1 MSAALEARLQATLRD
16 VKAAGLRRQL
26 RDLHMQDAT
35 RGVLDGQP
43 VTVLCSNDYLG
54 LAQHPEVVA
63 AWQGAG
69 AGSARLIA
77 GNRPAHRAL
86 EEALSEHFGRPAT
99 VLSTGWHANLAAL
112 TTALRRTDRVSS
124 DALNHASLIDG
135 LRLSRAERVVPHG
148 ATAPPAWSCT

>member
-16 VKAAGLRRQL
+16 IEAAGLQRQL
-26 RDLHMQDAT
+26 RDLRMQDAT

-69 AGSARLIA
+69 AGSAGA
-77 GNRPAHRAL
+77 GDSVTWP
-86 EEALSEHFGRPAT
+86 LSA
-99 VLSTGWHANLAAL
+99 
-112 TTALRRTDRVSS
+112 
-124 DALNHASLIDG
+124 
-135 LRLSRAERVVPHG
+135 RLSAARFASR
-148 ATAPPAWSCT
+148 SI